1 MSIYEEH
8 KAQYEFE
15 MLNPNKCYC
24 EELYIYDNC
33 QVCNTEL
40 YLEYDIKLIKKIK
53 KTFKK

>member
-1 MSIYEEH
+1 
-8 KAQYEFE
+8 